1 MGASRFLIGLKCLS
15 PVRQAFLR
23 CAEHCEEAQGQDFE
37 NFWCDLKTL
46 TRDDY
51 CLVIPVRSTLCLHGK
66 TELRPNEFSTGSLF
80 WIFSKT
86 CRRVHIL
93 VTIWQRRQILPR
105 SRYNDEN
112 GLHNGNGLFSIRYVV
127 SFAMETGYFLCY
139 VRAEGEE
146 KIHDLSIPI
155 EHGLLYKYR

>member
-1 MGASRFLIGLKCLS
+1 MFE

-23 CAEHCEEAQGQDFE
+23 CAENCEEAQGQDFE

-46 TRDDY
+46 ARDDY
-51 CLVIPVRSTLCLHGK
+51 YLVIPVHPTLCPHRK
-66 TELRPNEFSTGSLF
+66 TKLRPNEFSSGSLF
-80 WIFSKT
+80 QTVAKT
-86 CRRVHIL
+86 GRRVHIL

-105 SRYNDEN
+105 CRYNDEN
-112 GLHNGNGLFSIRYVV
+112 GLHNENVLCSIRYVV

-146 KIHDLSIPI
+146 KIRDLSITI
-155 EHGLLYKYR
+155 ERGLLYKYR